1 MHVERSHAT
10 QCVSRRVGGVQL
22 LLTCIP
28 STLCARCSF
37 AGEGAFALR
46 RTGERRRR
54 DDHHEDSDVARARCG
69 TALIVGMLIRKIVRA
84 IGHRRAQEAHDHAG
98 KFQDRATGF
107 LRIL

>member
-1 MHVERSHAT
+1 M
-10 QCVSRRVGGVQL
+10 SRRVGGVQL

-28 STLCARCSF
+28 STLCARRLL
-37 AGEGAFALR
+37 AGKGGFSLR

-84 IGHRRAQEAHDHAG
+84 IGHRRAQEVHDHAG
-98 KFQDRATGF
+98 EFQDRATGF